1 MNASERRQRVL
12 DVAAAENKR
21 MLEQYGYRGPNYG
34 IKNEVVEGRTGRF
47 ATKQGRPLRLNS
59 KIIMDM
65 TTEGRN
71 ANEIAAALNMQRKS
85 VIRTARR
92 HGIDI
97 IK

>member
-1 MNASERRQRVL
+1 MNASERRQKVL

-34 IKNEVVEGRTGRF
+34 IKNEVVEGRIGRF
-47 ATKQGRPLRLNS
+47 ATKQGRPLQLNS
-59 KIIMDM
+59 KIIMNM
-65 TTEGRN
+65 TKQGRN
-71 ANEIAAALNMQRKS
+71 AGEIAAALNMQRKS
-85 VIRTARR
+85 VIRTALR

>member
-1 MNASERRQRVL
+1 MTVL
-12 DVAAAENKR
+12 EKMKALAEIENKR

>member
-21 MLEQYGYRGPNYG
+21 MLEHYGYRGPNYG

-47 ATKQGRPLRLNS
+47 AVKQGRPLRLNS

>member
-21 MLEQYGYRGPNYG
+21 MLEHYGYRGPNYG

-47 ATKQGRPLRLNS
+47 AVKQGGPLVRNS

-65 TTEGRN
+65 TKKGHT
-71 ANEIAAALNMQRKS
+71 ANEIAATLNMMRKS

>member
-21 MLEQYGYRGPNYG
+21 MLEPYGYRGPNYG

-47 ATKQGRPLRLNS
+47 AVKQGRPLRLNS

>member
-1 MNASERRQRVL
+1 MTVL
-12 DVAAAENKR
+12 EKMKALAEIENKR

-34 IKNEVVEGRTGRF
+34 IKNEVVEGRIGRF
-47 ATKQGRPLRLNS
+47 ATKRGRPLQLNS

-71 ANEIAAALNMQRKS
+71 ADEIAAALNMQRKS
-85 VIRTARR
+85 VIRAALR

>member
-21 MLEQYGYRGPNYG
+21 MLEPYGYRGPNYG
-34 IKNEVVEGRTGRF
+34 VKNEVVEGRTGRF

>member
-1 MNASERRQRVL
+1 MTVL
-12 DVAAAENKR
+12 EKMKALAEIENKR

-34 IKNEVVEGRTGRF
+34 IKNEVVEGRIGRF
-47 ATKQGRPLRLNS
+47 ATKRGRPLQLNS

-65 TTEGRN
+65 TKQGRN
-71 ANEIAAALNMQRKS
+71 ADEIAAALNMQRKS
-85 VIRTARR
+85 VIRAALR

>member
-47 ATKQGRPLRLNS
+47 AVKQGRPLRLNS

>member
-1 MNASERRQRVL
+1 VTVL
-12 DVAAAENKR
+12 EKMKALAEIENKR

-47 ATKQGRPLRLNS
+47 ATKRGRPLQLNS
-59 KIIMDM
+59 KIIMNM
-65 TTEGRN
+65 TKQGRN

-85 VIRTARR
+85 VIRAALR

>member
-1 MNASERRQRVL
+1 MNASERRQKLL

-21 MLEQYGYRGPNYG
+21 MLEPYGYRGPNYG

-47 ATKQGRPLRLNS
+47 AVKQGRPLRLNS

>member
-1 MNASERRQRVL
+1 MTVL
-12 DVAAAENKR
+12 EKMKALAEIENKR

-34 IKNEVVEGRTGRF
+34 IKNEVVEGRIGRF
-47 ATKQGRPLRLNS
+47 ATKRGRPLQLNS
-59 KIIMDM
+59 KIIMNM
-65 TTEGRN
+65 TKQGRN

-85 VIRTARR
+85 VIRAALR

>member
-1 MNASERRQRVL
+1 VNASERRQKVL

-21 MLEQYGYRGPNYG
+21 MLEPYGYRGPNYG

-47 ATKQGRPLRLNS
+47 AVKQGRPLRLNS

>member
-1 MNASERRQRVL
+1 MTVL
-12 DVAAAENKR
+12 EKMKALAEIENKR

-47 ATKQGRPLRLNS
+47 ATKRGRPLQLNS
-59 KIIMDM
+59 KIIMNM
-65 TTEGRN
+65 TKQGRN
-71 ANEIAAALNMQRKS
+71 ADEIAAALNMQRKS
-85 VIRTARR
+85 VIRTALR

>member
-1 MNASERRQRVL
+1 MNALEKMKAL
-12 DVAAAENKR
+12 AELENKR

-47 ATKQGRPLRLNS
+47 AVKQGRPLRLNS

-65 TTEGRN
+65 TKKGHT
-71 ANEIAAALNMQRKS
+71 ANEIAAALNMMRKS

>member
-1 MNASERRQRVL
+1 MTVL
-12 DVAAAENKR
+12 EKMKALAEIENKR

-47 ATKQGRPLRLNS
+47 ATKRGRPLQLNS
-59 KIIMDM
+59 KIIMNM
-65 TTEGRN
+65 TKQGRN

-85 VIRTARR
+85 VIRAALR

>member
-1 MNASERRQRVL
+1 MNASERRQKVL

-34 IKNEVVEGRTGRF
+34 IKNEVVEGRIGRF
-47 ATKQGRPLRLNS
+47 ATKQGRSLQLNS
-59 KIIMDM
+59 KAIKDM
-65 TTEGRN
+65 TMQGRN
-71 ANEIAAALNMQRKS
+71 ANEIARVLNMQRKS
-85 VIRTARR
+85 VIRTALR

>member
-1 MNASERRQRVL
+1 VTVL
-12 DVAAAENKR
+12 EKMKALAEIENKR

-34 IKNEVVEGRTGRF
+34 IKNEVVEGRIGRF
-47 ATKQGRPLRLNS
+47 ATKRGRPLQLNS

-71 ANEIAAALNMQRKS
+71 ADEIAAALNMQRKS
-85 VIRTARR
+85 VIRAALR

>member
-1 MNASERRQRVL
+1 MNASERRQKVL

-21 MLEQYGYRGPNYG
+21 MLEPYGYRGPNYG

-47 ATKQGRPLRLNS
+47 AVKQGRPLRLNS

>member
-1 MNASERRQRVL
+1 M
-12 DVAAAENKR
+12 
-21 MLEQYGYRGPNYG
+21 G
-34 IKNEVVEGRTGRF
+34 IEVRITALKMRL
-47 ATKQGRPLRLNS
+47 LRDARAGSRLSRADHCSLNS